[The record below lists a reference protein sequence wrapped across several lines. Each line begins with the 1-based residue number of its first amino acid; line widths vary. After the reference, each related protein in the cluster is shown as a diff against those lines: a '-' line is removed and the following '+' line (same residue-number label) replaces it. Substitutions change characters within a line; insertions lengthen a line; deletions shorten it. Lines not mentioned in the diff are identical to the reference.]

1 MQIKAYAIKNDTNK
15 MICSKKS
22 KIIMKMKNKILLL
35 QNLIKKALLA
45 LWLLTVEELRKL
57 IFSSRKQGN
66 AKAFLWWNRAAL
78 DGSTFFL
85 V

>member
-1 MQIKAYAIKNDTNK
+1 MIQIKGFAV
-15 MICSKKS
+15 KKS
-22 KIIMKMKNKILLL
+22 KIIMKITNKILLL

-66 AKAFLWWNRAAL
+66 AKVFLW
-78 DGSTFFL
+78 
-85 V
+85 

>member
-22 KIIMKMKNKILLL
+22 KIIMKIKNKILLL

-45 LWLLTVEELRKL
+45 LWFLTV
-57 IFSSRKQGN
+57 
-66 AKAFLWWNRAAL
+66 
-78 DGSTFFL
+78 
-85 V
+85 

>member
-57 IFSSRKQGN
+57 IFSLEKQGN
-66 AKAFLWWNRAAL
+66 AKVFLW
-78 DGSTFFL
+78 
-85 V
+85 

>member
-1 MQIKAYAIKNDTNK
+1 MIQIKGFAV
-15 MICSKKS
+15 KKS
-22 KIIMKMKNKILLL
+22 KIIVKIKNKILFFA
-35 QNLIKKALLA
+35 QSYKKGVTGALVFDCRRTFSLLA
-45 LWLLTVEELRKL
+45 SDE
-57 IFSSRKQGN
+57 QGN